1 MAKQASARTMDLEPV
16 DRLEEKI
23 TLLVAM
29 VTQLRQE
36 KTRSAEHQAT
46 LVAEIEGLRTR
57 LAVAE
62 GSSAEVSLLREERDA
77 IRTRVADMLMQL
89 EAI

>member
-1 MAKQASARTMDLEPV
+1 MDLEPV

-23 TLLVAM
+23 RLLVAM
-29 VTQLRQE
+29 VTQLREE
-36 KTRSAEHQAT
+36 KARAVEYQAT
-46 LVAEIEGLRTR
+46 LVGEIEGLRNR
-57 LAVAE
+57 LAIAE
-62 GSSAEVSLLREERDA
+62 GSSAEVSALREERDA